1 MAFLGKAIAACAH
14 TPHPFPP
21 LRHPSSSEQFDPAT
35 PNCSPPESHRSPN
48 PLVLVL
54 LLRVLVLVLLVL
66 VLLVLLLVR
75 VMLLV
80 LLVL

>member
-1 MAFLGKAIAACAH
+1 MAFIGKAIAACAH

-54 LLRVLVLVLLVL
+54 LVL